1 MVQDLTQD
9 ISLKGLYYHFF
20 FQFFFYR
27 HNKISTYGI
36 CFMMIVLYYQSKTPI
51 GFWYRQGTNLKFL
64 IWQQETLLVEL
75 IRTHML

>member
-9 ISLKGLYYHFF
+9 ISLKGLYYH
-20 FQFFFYR
+20 FFFYR

-75 IRTHML
+75 IKTHML